1 MISSSL
7 RVVAMSLRLAFL
19 FVNSINKP
27 RYVASDGDQHGQE
40 NNVGPDSG
48 PR

>member
-19 FVNSINKP
+19 FVNSINQTCHI
-27 RYVASDGDQHGQE
+27 ASDGDQHGQE

-48 PR
+48 P

>member
-1 MISSSL
+1 MVSSSL

-27 RYVASDGDQHGQE
+27 RYVTSDGDQHRQE
-40 NNVGPDSG
+40 NNVGPNSG

>member
-1 MISSSL
+1 MILSTL

-27 RYVASDGDQHGQE
+27 RHIASDGDQHRQE

>member
-1 MISSSL
+1 MISSPL

-19 FVNSINKP
+19 FVNSINNP
-27 RYVASDGDQHGQE
+27 RYVTSDGYQHGQK
-40 NNVGPDSG
+40 NKVGSDSG